1 MYVIIR
7 IRKCQYICPVFFFVL
22 MKYTTNMLVLKQIV
36 LYFEQSLYI
45 ARFSNFLLLLLLVVV
60 VLNRP
65 MELIGKGGALT
76 ISRYI

>member
-1 MYVIIR
+1 
-7 IRKCQYICPVFFFVL
+7 
-22 MKYTTNMLVLKQIV
+22 MLVLKQIV